1 MTETDSTEEHSTE
14 EQDAQGPADDNA
26 PATASGNASSRRIER
41 DSPARRFVT
50 PEEAINAVFEGNERF
65 VNGTPMH
72 PNQGVGRRNA
82 LANTQEPFVSLFGC
96 SDSRVAAEMIF
107 DVGLGE
113 MFVIRTAG
121 QVTDGVVLGTLEYA
135 VDLLNTPLLIVLGH
149 DSCGAVTAAH
159 ESFESG
165 DTPGGYIDD
174 LVARIMP
181 SVAHARAQGR
191 EGIPGAVTQN
201 TIDTVNRI
209 PQRSPLIKRALREGR
224 LEILGLTYRL
234 ADGRVNTVAH
244 LGPIV
249 DPDGNP
255 LDLLTRS

>member
-1 MTETDSTEEHSTE
+1 MAAGTDRPTAE
-14 EQDAQGPADDNA
+14 DAAAD
-26 PATASGNASSRRIER
+26 RRIER
-41 DSPARRFVT
+41 VNPARRFLT
-50 PEEAINAVFEGNERF
+50 PADALKAVHEGNERF
-65 VNGTPMH
+65 VNGTPLH
-72 PNQGVGRRNA
+72 A
-82 LANTQEPFVSLFGC
+82 LFGC

-135 VDLLNTPLLIVLGH
+135 VDLLSTPLLVVLGH

-159 ESFESG
+159 ESYESG

-191 EGIPGAVTQN
+191 EGIHGAVAQN
-201 TIDTVNRI
+201 TIDTVKRI
-209 PQRSPLIKRALREGR
+209 PQRSPIIKRALREGR
-224 LEILGLTYRL
+224 LEIVGLTYRL
-234 ADGRVNTVAH
+234 EDGRVSTVAH

-249 DPDGNP
+249 DAEGQPV
-255 LDLLTRS
+255 DLLTRG

>member
-1 MTETDSTEEHSTE
+1 MAEDL
-14 EQDAQGPADDNA
+14 EQGTREDAAAD
-26 PATASGNASSRRIER
+26 RRIER
-41 DSPARRFVT
+41 VNPARRFLT
-50 PEEAINAVFEGNERF
+50 PADALQAVHEGNERF
-65 VNGTPMH
+65 VNGTPLH
-72 PNQGVGRRNA
+72 PNQGADRRSA
-82 LANTQEPFVSLFGC
+82 LANTQEPFVALFGC

-135 VDLLNTPLLIVLGH
+135 VDLLSTPLLVVLGH

-159 ESFESG
+159 ESYDSGES
-165 DTPGGYIDD
+165 PGGYIDD

-191 EGIPGAVTQN
+191 EGIHGAVAQN
-201 TIDTVNRI
+201 TIDTVKRI
-209 PQRSPLIKRALREGR
+209 PQRSPIIKRALREGR
-224 LEILGLTYRL
+224 LEIVGLTYRL
-234 ADGRVNTVAH
+234 EDGRVSTVAH

-249 DPDGNP
+249 DAEGQPV
-255 LDLLTRS
+255 DLLTRG

>member
-1 MTETDSTEEHSTE
+1 MADTPTSTTDTAAEAAVAT
-14 EQDAQGPADDNA
+14 AADT
-26 PATASGNASSRRIER
+26 PATQDRRIER
-41 DSPARRFVT
+41 TSPDRRFMT
-50 PEEAINAVFEGNERF
+50 PAEALKAIHEGNERF
-65 VNGTPMH
+65 VNGTPLH
-72 PNQGVGRRNA
+72 PNQGTDRRTA

-135 VDLLNTPLLIVLGH
+135 VDLLNTPLLVVLGH

-159 ESFESG
+159 QSYESG

-191 EGIPGAVTQN
+191 EGIPGAVAQN
-201 TIDTVNRI
+201 TIDTCKRI

-224 LEILGLTYRL
+224 LEIVGLTYRL
-234 ADGRVNTVAH
+234 DDGRVNTVAH

-249 DPDGNP
+249 DTEGNP
-255 LDLLTRS
+255 VDLLTRQ

>member
-1 MTETDSTEEHSTE
+1 MADATERAQQTVDPTAAEAAPEAHSV
-14 EQDAQGPADDNA
+14 
-26 PATASGNASSRRIER
+26 ASPERRIER
-41 DSPARRFVT
+41 TSPTRHFTT
-50 PEEAINAVFEGNERF
+50 PADALQAVLDGNERF
-65 VNGTPMH
+65 VSGTPLH
-72 PNQGVGRRNA
+72 PNQGADRRNA

-135 VDLLNTPLLIVLGH
+135 VDLLSTPLLVVLGH

-159 ESFESG
+159 DSFDSG
-165 DTPGGYIDD
+165 ETPGGYIDD

-201 TIDTVNRI
+201 TIDTVHRI

-224 LEILGLTYRL
+224 LEIVGLTYRL
-234 ADGRVNTVAH
+234 DDGRVNTVAH

-249 DPDGNP
+249 DANGTPV
-255 LDLLTRS
+255 DLLTRA

>member
-1 MTETDSTEEHSTE
+1 MMADTTQPTTGSEAAESTE
-14 EQDAQGPADDNA
+14 AQPEASAD
-26 PATASGNASSRRIER
+26 RRIER
-41 DSPARRFVT
+41 TNPARRFMT
-50 PEEAINAVFEGNERF
+50 PKDALQAVLDGNERF
-65 VNGTPMH
+65 VSGTPLH
-72 PNQGVGRRNA
+72 PNQGADRRNA

-135 VDLLNTPLLIVLGH
+135 VDLLSTPLLVVLGH

-159 ESFESG
+159 DSFDSG
-165 DTPGGYIDD
+165 ETPGGYIDD

-201 TIDTVNRI
+201 TIDTVHRI

-224 LEILGLTYRL
+224 LEIVGLTYRL
-234 ADGRVNTVAH
+234 DDGRVNTVSH

-249 DPDGNP
+249 DANGIPV
-255 LDLLTRS
+255 DLLTRT

>member
-1 MTETDSTEEHSTE
+1 
-14 EQDAQGPADDNA
+14 
-26 PATASGNASSRRIER
+26 
-41 DSPARRFVT
+41 
-50 PEEAINAVFEGNERF
+50 
-65 VNGTPMH
+65 
-72 PNQGVGRRNA
+72 
-82 LANTQEPFVSLFGC
+82 
-96 SDSRVAAEMIF
+96 MIF

-135 VDLLNTPLLIVLGH
+135 VDLLNTPLLVVLGH

-159 ESFESG
+159 ESYDSGES
-165 DTPGGYIDD
+165 PGGYIDD

-191 EGIPGAVTQN
+191 EGIHGAVAQN
-201 TIDTVNRI
+201 TIDTVHRI

-224 LEILGLTYRL
+224 LEIVGQTYRL
-234 ADGRVNTVAH
+234 EDGRVTTVAH

-249 DPDGNP
+249 DGGGNP
-255 LDLLTRS
+255 VDLLTRT